1 MLTIRNY
8 RPTDFS
14 AIASWWTDRGDM
26 APHPGMLVEDG
37 TFVLENDGEPAA
49 SQTILCT
56 QSKDICILEFFCKN
70 PKPVHPVPRGFE
82 QVLWKHCF
90 AWAKVRGY
98 KYVVGYS
105 KVERIFP
112 RLEAAGMTRSL
123 GGLQSFFK
131 EL

>member
-1 MLTIRNY
+1 MHIRPY
-8 RPTDFS
+8 RHSDFKT
-14 AIASWWTDRGDM
+14 IASWWTDRGDI
-26 APHPGMLVEDG
+26 APHQGMLVEDG
-37 TFVLENDGEPAA
+37 TFVLEDAVGPIM
-49 SQTILCT
+49 SQTILTT

-70 PKPVHPVPRGFE
+70 SNRPVERGVE

-90 AWAKVRGY
+90 DWAKSQGY

-112 RLEAAGMTRSL
+112 RLEAAGMTRSM